1 MSTFSLRIAT
11 PVRDIFSGTV
21 DYVSLNTPD
30 GRAGF
35 LRGALP
41 RVAVLSE
48 GVLEITVGDEK
59 MQLHCAD
66 GIFSISAGGMTVI
79 TSDCYDMAQAQADK
93 DISDEGSGRQYEY
106 AKARIASSLIKM
118 KGKKFPEETF

>member
-1 MSTFSLRIAT
+1 MSTFALRIAT
-11 PVRDIFSGTV
+11 PVRDVFSGTV

-41 RVAVLSE
+41 RVAVLTE
-48 GVLEITVGDEK
+48 GVVEITVGDEK
-59 MQLHCAD
+59 MLMYCAD
-66 GIFSISAGGMTVI
+66 GIYSISAGSMTVI
-79 TSDCYDMAQAQADK
+79 TSDCYDMAQAQAD
-93 DISDEGSGRQYEY
+93 SDTAEEGSGRQYEY

>member
-1 MSTFSLRIAT
+1 M
-11 PVRDIFSGTV
+11 RDVFSGTV

-48 GVLEITVGDEK
+48 GVMEVIICDEK
-59 MQLHCAD
+59 MRLYCAD
-66 GIFSISAGGMTVI
+66 GIYSISAGGMTVI
-79 TSDCYDMAQAQADK
+79 TSDCYDMAQSQADS
-93 DISDEGSGRQYEY
+93 DISDDNVGRQYEY

-118 KGKKFPEETF
+118 NSKKYPEETF

>member
-1 MSTFSLRIAT
+1 MSFSLRIAT
-11 PVRDIFSGTV
+11 PALDVFSGTV

-41 RVAVLSE
+41 RVAVLSA
-48 GVLEITVGDEK
+48 GPIEITVGDEK
-59 MQLHCAD
+59 IKFYGAD
-66 GIFSISAGGMTVI
+66 GIYSITDGGMTII
-79 TSDCYDMAQAQADK
+79 TSTCHDSEKPQQ
-93 DISDEGSGRQYEY
+93 DIERVDDGAGLREKY

-118 KGKKFPEETF
+118 KGNKFPEETF

>member
-1 MSTFSLRIAT
+1 MSTFALHIVS

-35 LRGALP
+35 LRGALS

-48 GVLEITVGDEK
+48 GVIEIAVGEEK
-59 MQLHCAD
+59 LSFYCGD
-66 GIFSISAGGMTVI
+66 GIYSVNDGGMTIAVCE
-79 TSDCYDMAQAQADK
+79 CYDLDK
-93 DISDEGSGRQYEY
+93 PENDGPINEVSARQYKY

-118 KGKKFPEETF
+118 KGSKYPEESF

>member
-1 MSTFSLRIAT
+1 MSFSLHIAT
-11 PVRDIFSGTV
+11 PALDVFSGTV

-41 RVAVLSE
+41 RIAVLSA
-48 GVLEITVGDEK
+48 GTIEITVGDEK
-59 MQLHCAD
+59 ITFYCDD
-66 GIFSISAGGMTVI
+66 GIFGI
-79 TSDCYDMAQAQADK
+79 TSDGMTIVTSSCYDSENAQHSTTFINDNAGLQEK
-93 DISDEGSGRQYEY
+93 Y
-106 AKARIASSLIKM
+106 AKARIASTLIKM

>member
-1 MSTFSLRIAT
+1 M
-11 PVRDIFSGTV
+11 FSGKV
-21 DYVSLNTPD
+21 DHVSLNTPD

-41 RVAVLSE
+41 RVAVLSS
-48 GVLEITVGDEK
+48 GLIEITVGDEK
-59 MQLHCAD
+59 ICFYSAD
-66 GIFSISAGGMTVI
+66 GIFSITLDGMTIV
-79 TSDCYDMAQAQADK
+79 TSSCNDSETPKETESFVDNV
-93 DISDEGSGRQYEY
+93 GRQEKY